1 MSELTEIRDHLAH
14 FAPFDT
20 LPENLLDRV
29 VDSIEVSYHRAGTEI
44 LALGAENHALR
55 YIRSG
60 SVEIRRRGGALYNVL
75 GEGDIFG
82 QFGLLRGGRVRFPAR
97 ALEDTLVHAIPDTV
111 FHALCNEHEAF
122 AEFVEVDRPRL
133 GSGTEQQRGASAMAV
148 APVMTLV
155 HNPPVM
161 VPADATVQEAARRL
175 SDSRTTAVLVLDEI
189 GETPSRWTFEDED
202 GRQWRVRGILTDSD
216 FRGKVVAAGLPAD
229 TLVRD
234 VTGEGMFAIRS
245 DESVQEAMLS
255 MLRNR
260 IRHLPVMQHRTPVG
274 MIHLSDIVR
283 HETNSSLYLANRI
296 HNSSNPE
303 GLAGLAPDVR
313 ATFLRM
319 VDDGADSRAV
329 GSVLTAIG
337 RSFTRRLLEMAQD
350 ELGEP
355 PVPYC
360 FMNVGSAAR
369 DEQSI
374 VTDQDNALV
383 LSDRYDPALHG
394 EYFRELAQ
402 RVTDGLA
409 TCGYDHCKGGIMAS
423 NTRWRQPLHVWQRY
437 YRDWITH
444 PSPERLLHSSIFFDM
459 DAVHGEDE
467 FVEQLQDLVS
477 GTAPD
482 HPLFLAAMARNAL
495 GRTPPLGVFRTFV
508 VEKDGRQRESFN
520 IKSRGTAPM
529 VDLIRVH
536 ALACGSREQGSFAR
550 LDDIERTQLL
560 GPGVATRLRDALEV
574 MAIVRIR
581 HHVIDLREGRD
592 PDNRIAPANVTDTE
606 RHNLK
611 HAFQSLSNAQKFL
624 RFRYPMPTARP

>member
-1 MSELTEIRDHLAH
+1 MSELAQIRDHLTR
-14 FAPFDT
+14 FAPFGT
-20 LPENLLDRV
+20 LPEDLLTRV
-29 VDSIEVSYHRAGTEI
+29 VDSIEVSYHRAGAEI
-44 LALGAENHALR
+44 LALGADSEYLH

-75 GEGDIFG
+75 GEGDVFG

-97 ALEDTLVHAIPDTV
+97 ALEDTLIYGIPADV
-111 FHALCNEHEAF
+111 FHQLCEEDEAF

-133 GSGTEQQRGASAMAV
+133 PSADQQRGASAMAV
-148 APVMTLV
+148 APVTTLV

-161 VPADATVQEAARRL
+161 VSADATVQEAAQRL
-175 SDSRTTAVLVLDEI
+175 SESKVTAVLVLDAL
-189 GETPSRWTFEDED
+189 GDVPARYTFEDEQ
-202 GRQWRVRGILTDSD
+202 GRTWRVRGILTDSD
-216 FRGKVVAAGLPAD
+216 FRGKVVAAGLPPD
-229 TLVRD
+229 TPVRA
-234 VTGEGMFAIRS
+234 VTGENMIAIRS
-245 DESVQEAMLS
+245 EESVQEAMLS

-296 HNSSNPE
+296 HNSSTPE
-303 GLAGLAPDVR
+303 ELAGLAPDVR

-329 GSVLTAIG
+329 GAVLSAIG
-337 RSFTRRLLEMAQD
+337 RSFARRLLEMAED
-350 ELGEP
+350 SLGPP

-383 LSDRYDPALHG
+383 LSDSYDPARHG
-394 EYFRELAQ
+394 EYFRELAR

-409 TCGYDHCKGGIMAS
+409 DCGYDRCKGGIMAT
-423 NTRWRQPLHVWQRY
+423 NTRWRQPVHVWERY
-437 YRDWITH
+437 FRDWITH

-459 DAVHGEDE
+459 DAVHGEGE
-467 FVEQLQDLVS
+467 FVERLQELVS
-477 GTAPD
+477 GTAPE
-482 HPLFLAAMARNAL
+482 HPLFLAAMARNATS
-495 GRTPPLGVFRTFV
+495 RTPPLGVFRTFV

-536 ALACGSREQGSFAR
+536 ALASGSRERNSFAR
-550 LDDIERTQLL
+550 LDDVERTHLL

-581 HHVIDLREGRD
+581 HHVIDLKEGRD

-611 HAFQSLSNAQKFL
+611 DAFQTLSNAQKFL
-624 RFRYPMPTARP
+624 KFRYPMPTARP